1 MSLGIEAKLAKLAA
15 LSIHSGVGLLP
26 GQELI
31 ISADVSCAPLVRMM
45 QEEAYRAGA
54 KNVFTLYSDEA
65 GSLIRY
71 LHGSSAALDYAP
83 AWFYDAAAAALET
96 GGAYL
101 MVSAANPGLLKDI
114 DPPRVAAAA
123 KAHALASKKLRD
135 VVSGAKANWCGIPYA
150 TVDWAKKVFPELA
163 DADALAK
170 LWEAIFSTTRVDAED
185 PAAAWRGH
193 CEHLEARAKFL
204 TERRF
209 EALHFKGPGTDL
221 RVGLAVGHIWVSGR
235 LRTENGAV
243 CIPNMPT
250 EEVFTMPHRNRVDG
264 IVRSTKPLS
273 VRGTVLEGIEVE
285 FFAGRVV
292 HARAD
297 RGEEQLTRLLETDE
311 GARFLGE
318 VALVP
323 NSSCVSQ
330 TGLLFFNTLFD
341 ENAASHIAL
350 GQAYAETIEGGSK
363 LSDSQKNRQGMN
375 ESLIHVDWMI
385 GSSEI
390 DVDGIAA
397 SGSPEPL
404 MRSGEWA

>member
-1 MSLGIEAKLAKLAA
+1 
-15 LSIHSGVGLLP
+15 
-26 GQELI
+26 
-31 ISADVSCAPLVRMM
+31 
-45 QEEAYRAGA
+45 
-54 KNVFTLYSDEA
+54 
-65 GSLIRY
+65 
-71 LHGSSAALDYAP
+71 
-83 AWFYDAAAAALET
+83 
-96 GGAYL
+96 
-101 MVSAANPGLLKDI
+101 
-114 DPPRVAAAA
+114 
-123 KAHALASKKLRD
+123 
-135 VVSGAKANWCGIPYA
+135 
-150 TVDWAKKVFPELA
+150 
-163 DADALAK
+163 
-170 LWEAIFSTTRVDAED
+170 
-185 PAAAWRGH
+185 
-193 CEHLEARAKFL
+193 
-204 TERRF
+204 
-209 EALHFKGPGTDL
+209 
-221 RVGLAVGHIWVSGR
+221 
-235 LRTENGAV
+235 
-243 CIPNMPT
+243 
-250 EEVFTMPHRNRVDG
+250 
-264 IVRSTKPLS
+264 
-273 VRGTVLEGIEVE
+273 VE